1 MHLRELAARIPDT
14 EILGHGDPGLIGLTS
29 DSREVKPGFLF
40 AALPGTKLDGAAYIN
55 DAIKNGATAVIA
67 SFIPTL
73 PPDIPCLIAPDA
85 RLALGL
91 AADIF
96 YEQPSHQ
103 LQLLGVTGTNGKT
116 TTAYLLRHLLNSA
129 GQRCGMLGTIEYD
142 LGNKLEPAPLTT
154 PDAVRFTRSLAEM
167 RDFGCRAAVVEV
179 SSHALD
185 QDRVH
190 PHRFKGAV
198 FTNLTRDH
206 LDYHGDMSAYLE
218 AKRRLFLALPP
229 DAVAVFNYRDPAATR
244 MAEGCK
250 AKRVGYV
257 LLDQAVQAAA
267 SNPETESSETVNA
280 EPVNAEPV
288 DAEPVNAGPV
298 GAEAPITEAA
308 GIGDKTAKP
317 NPAVNPAA
325 NPAGVAAAG
334 TGAPAVLVTASIT
347 ASDLRGQSFHLQG
360 PNLELDFHTP
370 LVGRHN
376 VENCLGAVL
385 LALHLGLGSHTV
397 AKALAS
403 FPGVPGRLERLESVT
418 GVTAF
423 VDYAH
428 TDDALRSV
436 LSVLRPLVQGK
447 LITVFGCGGDR
458 DPGKRP
464 LMAKAAEAFS
474 DTIIVTSDN
483 PRTEDPDAIL
493 NAIMAGFANPRA
505 VIRERDRPAAVR
517 RAVALAGPRDTILV
531 AGKGHENYQII
542 GTEKHHLDDR
552 ELVREAFHAI

>member
-1 MHLRELAARIPDT
+1 MHLRELAAKMPGI
-14 EILGHGDPGLIGLTS
+14 ELLGRGDPGIIGITS
-29 DSREVKPGFLF
+29 DSRDVKPGFLF
-40 AALPGTKLDGAAYIN
+40 AALSGSKQNGAAYVN
-55 DAIKNGATAVIA
+55 EAIKNGAAAILA

-73 PPDIPCLIAPDA
+73 PQDIPCLISPDT

-91 AADIF
+91 AADLF
-96 YEQPSHQ
+96 YEQPSRR

-116 TTAYLLRHLLNSA
+116 TTAYLMRHLLNSA
-129 GQRCGMLGTIEYD
+129 GRRCGMLGTIEYD

-167 RDFGCRAAVVEV
+167 RDFGCQAAVVEV

-185 QDRVH
+185 QERVY
-190 PHRFKGAV
+190 PHRFSGAI

-206 LDYHGDMSAYLE
+206 LDYHGDMDSYLE
-218 AKRRLFLALPP
+218 AKRRLFLALPAEAT
-229 DAVAVFNYRDPAATR
+229 AVLNYRDPAAAR
-244 MAEGCK
+244 MADGCK
-250 AKRVGYV
+250 AKCVGFV
-257 LLDQAVQAAA
+257 LLDSAATAKAVDAATVPA
-267 SNPETESSETVNA
+267 ETVS
-280 EPVNAEPV
+280 
-288 DAEPVNAGPV
+288 
-298 GAEAPITEAA
+298 AA
-308 GIGDKTAKP
+308 GENAPDRATADR
-317 NPAVNPAA
+317 PAA
-325 NPAGVAAAG
+325 NASLPAGII
-334 TGAPAVLVTASIT
+334 TASIT
-347 ASDLRGQSFHLQG
+347 ASDLRGQSFHLHG

-376 VENCLGAVL
+376 VENCLGAIL
-385 LALHLGLGSHTV
+385 LALNLGIGAHTI

-418 GVTAF
+418 GIAAF

-436 LSVLRPLVQGK
+436 LSVLRPLVAGK

-474 DTIIVTSDN
+474 DTVIVTSDN
-483 PRTEDPDAIL
+483 PRTENPDAIIS
-493 NAIMAGFANPRA
+493 AIMTGFAHPDK
-505 VIRERDRPAAVR
+505 VIREPDRSAAVY
-517 RAVALAGPRDTILV
+517 RAIMLASPRDAVLI
-531 AGKGHENYQII
+531 AGKGHENYQIV

-552 ELVREAFHAI
+552 ELVRKAFHAV